1 MGRCMKKEVSNSTL
15 AAEAP
20 LAPGPG
26 PSVRSLRRR
35 RNLTLDQLAEEV
47 GLSKGHLSRFERG
60 EKSLSVSALMR
71 LAKALG
77 TSVSTLLGE
86 HEHAD
91 LMHVV
96 RATERPMRQAA
107 TAEGKYEY
115 AALSPPGDLGSSAF
129 VVRLAPDVVRRSDA
143 HHGGNEMLFVLSGA
157 VEIELPTKS
166 MLLRQG
172 DFGQFPGQVRHH
184 LRGLEEGTE
193 VLVIVVDSQA

>member
-1 MGRCMKKEVSNSTL
+1 MSEEPSSTNTTM
-15 AAEAP
+15 P
-20 LAPGPG
+20 VPGPG
-26 PSVRSLRRR
+26 DLVRSLRRR

-86 HEHAD
+86 QDHAD
-91 LMHVV
+91 VLHVV
-96 RATERPMRQAA
+96 RAGERLMRRAA
-107 TAEGKYEY
+107 PAEGAYEY
-115 AALSPPGDLGSSAF
+115 SALSPSDDLGSSAF
-129 VVRLAPDVVRRSDA
+129 VLRLPPSSVRRSDA

-157 VEIELPTKS
+157 VEVELPTKS

-172 DFGQFPGQVRHH
+172 DFGQFPGHVRHH

-193 VLVIVVDSQA
+193 VLVIVVDP